1 MLRSILEVIVS
12 LVLLFAWVT
21 GQLDP
26 LQKKL
31 QEILLDVI
39 GETKVSYG
47 LKSAATGLRRDLLK
61 LLTFPRKLDWQEACR
76 RRKPKEASGS
86 VRQQYWWSLWQG
98 WSWAWTRR

>member
-1 MLRSILEVIVS
+1 MLRNILEVIVS

-39 GETKVSYG
+39 GETKASYG
-47 LKSAATGLRRDLLK
+47 LKSAGHWPTA
-61 LLTFPRKLDWQEACR
+61 
-76 RRKPKEASGS
+76 
-86 VRQQYWWSLWQG
+86 
-98 WSWAWTRR
+98 